1 MMQVEVALAL
11 LQNVAYSSDGV
22 ACILNEGG
30 VSLVLRAMRQF
41 AHVAEVGKNGLGVL
55 WNLCDSDDH
64 WSAFLQEGPAMVAVL
79 LTTMQQ
85 HPSNKAIEE
94 SVIDMLW
101 DVSSTSDGQAH
112 IVTEGGVPLI
122 LRVMRVHVANACVA
136 MRPSMGNRGSVLM
149 RHDGS
154 EASDRVQ
161 SLPRTGPRGAG

>member
-1 MMQVEVALAL
+1 MQVEVALAL
-11 LQNVAYSSDGV
+11 LQNVAYSSAGV

-30 VSLVLRAMRQF
+30 VSLVLRAMRLY
-41 AHVAEVGKNGLGVL
+41 AAVAEVGKNGLGVL

-79 LTTMQQ
+79 LGTMQQ

-112 IVTEGGVPLI
+112 
-122 LRVMRVHVANACVA
+122 
-136 MRPSMGNRGSVLM
+136 
-149 RHDGS
+149 
-154 EASDRVQ
+154 
-161 SLPRTGPRGAG
+161 